1 MVRETCV
8 RPEDLI
14 QPFFVVEGQGKKEA
28 IASMPGIFRYSLDR
42 LLKTIEQYRK
52 TGGCAGLFFGIPL
65 KKDLKASQAYAP
77 GGVVQKAIRAIK
89 KEFPDFLVITDV
101 CLCSYMSH
109 GHCGV
114 IKHKE
119 VDNDETLALLG
130 KTALSHAEAGCDVV
144 APSDM
149 MDFRVAHIRDRLDEH
164 GFCNIPIMSYA
175 VKYASSFYGP
185 FREAAHSTP
194 QFGDRKSYQMD
205 YANQREALKEAQ
217 RDVQEG
223 ADWVM
228 VKPALPYLDV
238 ISLLRRELS
247 VPIVAYNVS
256 GEYSMIKAASQ
267 LKWLDEQSAVLESLT
282 AIKRA
287 GANLIITYYAQ
298 EALKWL

>member
-1 MVRETCV
+1 VEVLSTEAEGMIEEGREIV
-8 RPEDLI
+8 AWHPN
-14 QPFFVVEGQGKKEA
+14 VVVKLPSTPDGLEAMATLSRQGVA
-28 IASMPGIFRYSLDR
+28 INQ
-42 LLKTIEQYRK
+42 T
-52 TGGCAGLFFGIPL
+52 
-65 KKDLKASQAYAP
+65 
-77 GGVVQKAIRAIK
+77 
-89 KEFPDFLVITDV
+89 
-101 CLCSYMSH
+101 LCFS
-109 GHCGV
+109 V
-114 IKHKE
+114 
-119 VDNDETLALLG
+119 NQALLG
-130 KTALSHAEAGCDVV
+130 AQAGASFVSPFVGRLDDEGHDGMAVVADIVEIFRRYGIGTKVMAASIRHPMHCVAAAKAGADIV

-149 MDFRVAHIRDRLDEH
+149 MDGRVGAIRRALDRA
-164 GFCNIPIMSYA
+164 GFAQTPVMAYSA
-175 VKYASSFYGP
+175 KFASAFYGP